1 MYCRS
6 AVLYS
11 WLLVWVITD
20 AWYFLLKAVWLYQ
33 LKCWSGDFSLGEGS
47 RDQQYCRGICVI
59 SLLTCVSLSTT
70 YTQTFPFRYLE
81 RPRKVHI
88 GVADPAQ
95 VVQNCDVRRYYYF
108 MILKDQ
114 CWVIS
119 SMIYGDCCQIC
130 YSLTLWSV
138 GQHQSD
144 SNQLN
149 LVNLPLSQLSGGKI
163 ITSGPQG
170 LEQTSKYT
178 YNVHLKYAS

>member
-1 MYCRS
+1 MPRYLCN
-6 AVLYS
+6 
-11 WLLVWVITD
+11 ITPD
-20 AWYFLLKAVWLYQ
+20 M
-33 LKCWSGDFSLGEGS
+33 CFSLHH
-47 RDQQYCRGICVI
+47 
-59 SLLTCVSLSTT
+59 LH
-70 YTQTFPFRYLE
+70 TQTFPFRSLE
-81 RPRKVHI
+81 RPHKVDI
-88 GVADPAQ
+88 GVAEPGQ
-95 VVQNCDVRRYYYF
+95 GRLVQNCDVMRYYYF

-130 YSLTLWSV
+130 YSLTLRSV

-178 YNVHLKYAS
+178 YNVHLKYASL